1 MSTSINDVADALQD
15 VIDGITGLTVYSEPS
30 EAPETTMTGASAEIA
45 LKERRKTDNCGGQL
59 ATFDID
65 VSVPEARGWSESI
78 RTVRDYLDAAGSL
91 SIEAA
96 IRATQG
102 LGITGVA
109 STTVSAGN
117 ERRVKFGDG
126 TRWTGTITVQVYYR

>member
-30 EAPETTMTGASAEIA
+30 EAPQTTATGASAEIA
-45 LKERRKTDNCGGQL
+45 LKDRRKTDNCGGQV
-59 ATFDID
+59 AIFEID
-65 VSVPEARGWSESI
+65 VSAPEARGWSEAV
-78 RTVRDYLDAAGSL
+78 RTVRDYLDAAGPL

-96 IRATQG
+96 IRATQN
-102 LGITGVA
+102 LGISGVA

-126 TRWTGTITVQVYYR
+126 NRWTGTVTVQVYYR